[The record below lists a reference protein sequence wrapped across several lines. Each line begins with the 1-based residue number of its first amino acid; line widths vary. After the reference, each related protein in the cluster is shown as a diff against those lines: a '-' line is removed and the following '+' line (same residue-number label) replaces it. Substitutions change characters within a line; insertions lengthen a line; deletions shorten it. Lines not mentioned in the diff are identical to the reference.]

1 MAADCHRLGVDNMTK
16 YIVKDKLRA
25 VEFELWNSII
35 EHTAQEAPIIIINDL
50 QIAHEHIKAAI
61 TILTED
67 E

>member
-1 MAADCHRLGVDNMTK
+1 MTK